1 MLCPVRMTPHRP
13 IMEEN
18 EIMTEE
24 LDPFVLHVADTIDRL
39 VSIDVSG
46 YGVIGKL
53 YDAARAHHGMPLS
66 LLAATTLATNIK
78 PLDTFFVTT
87 GWILP
92 GTYPYTET
100 DGPIGAAILGRALAL
115 GLGARMVVLTEEPV
129 VDTVR
134 ACCRAAGL
142 NVLSEDDLQAAPR
155 PPHDGNAYCIV
166 KAFPYGDAE
175 AIEESRK
182 LFDQHSPKALVA
194 IEKSGPNADGQY
206 CMVDGSD
213 NSDCVIRAARLFD
226 EAKRRGVCTVG
237 IGDRGNE
244 IGFGTI
250 QTVPQKLL
258 PFGEQATCTT
268 EVDVLVTAAVSNW
281 GASAIAA
288 AMAVILKNPDVVH
301 DAVTEARLL
310 EAAIGTG
317 AVDGFSHR
325 PIRQTDGMGVQV
337 HTAIVDVLNEIVRA
351 PAASG
356 LSLSSTPLFQRPA

>member
-1 MLCPVRMTPHRP
+1 
-13 IMEEN
+13 MEEN
-18 EIMTEE
+18 KIMTEE
-24 LDPFVLHVADTIDRL
+24 LDPFVLHVTDTIDRL

-46 YGVIGKL
+46 YGVIDQL
-53 YDAARAHHGMPLS
+53 YDAARAYHDMPLS
-66 LLAATTLATNIK
+66 LLAATTLRTHIK

-87 GWILP
+87 GWMLP

-115 GLGARMVVLTEEPV
+115 GLRARMVVLTEPEV
-129 VDTVR
+129 VDAVK

-142 NVLSEDDLQAAPR
+142 NVLSEDDLQEAPR

-166 KAFPYGDAE
+166 KAFPYGDSE

-182 LFDQHSPKALVA
+182 LFDRYAPKAMVA

-213 NSDCVIRAARLFD
+213 NSDCVIRAARLFE
-226 EAKRRGVCTVG
+226 EAARREVCTIG

-250 QTVPQKLL
+250 QEVPQKLL
-258 PFGEQATCTT
+258 PFGPQAVCTT

-288 AMAVILKNPDVVH
+288 ALAIILKNPDLLH

-310 EAAIGTG
+310 DAAIGAG

-325 PIRQTDGMGVQV
+325 PILQTDGMGVRV
-337 HTAIVDVLNEIVRA
+337 HAAIVEVLNEIVRA

-356 LSLSSTPLFQRPA
+356 LSLSSTPLFRRPA